1 MRFRAVHKL
10 MSYLLAAAAVGTL
23 MTTGSVPMP
32 TLALLGALG
41 VLSWFVEAGTPFGRL
56 LDRAGLVFNV
66 VALAFFGLSLFQ
78 VIESFP
84 EPELTPIL
92 NVVLFLLGYK
102 LFHRRNNRD
111 YLQIYVLSFLLIL
124 ASAWLAQTI
133 FFEIFVPLIR
143 PVFHSVACVYRV
155 SGTAE

>member
-10 MSYLLAAAAVGTL
+10 MSYLLAAAALGTL
-23 MTTGSVPMP
+23 MATGTVPVTTWILLLV
-32 TLALLGALG
+32 LGA
-41 VLSWFVEAGTPFGRL
+41 LSWFVEAGTTMGQL

-66 VALAFFGLSLFQ
+66 VALAFFGLSLFE

-111 YLQIYVLSFLLIL
+111 YLQ
-124 ASAWLAQTI
+124 
-133 FFEIFVPLIR
+133 
-143 PVFHSVACVYRV
+143 
-155 SGTAE
+155 